1 MEPLDQPIDLHFRN
15 GKVFPS
21 NVLILGYIFLGLS
34 PLVFFGNMFLG
45 AGLFLGG
52 VFIAFTSN
60 HVVVDLETQTIR
72 EYTAYWGFIRIGI
85 TTDYRKYGI
94 LTVVPVRQTTTTYAR
109 SIHSTSYTDYL
120 FAVCL
125 LGSNYRGKKEL
136 TKFPQKSL
144 SENLAK
150 ELTHRMG
157 MEYFDY
163 DPMVIREKMLGR

>member
-1 MEPLDQPIDLHFRN
+1 MDTLDQPIDLHFRN

-21 NVLILGYIFLGLS
+21 NVVILGFILLGLS
-34 PLVFFGNMFLG
+34 PLAFLGNMYIG
-45 AGLFLGG
+45 IGLFLAGT
-52 VFIAFTSN
+52 FIAFTSN

-72 EYTAYWGFIRIGI
+72 EYTAYLGFIKIGK

-94 LTVVPVRQTTTTYAR
+94 LTVVPVRQTTTTYSR

-120 FAVCL
+120 FAVCIM
-125 LGSNYRGKKEL
+125 GSNFRGKKEL
-136 TKFPQKSL
+136 TKLPQKVQ
-144 SENLAK
+144 SEDLAK

-163 DPMVIREKMLGR
+163 DPKVIREKMLGR

>member
-1 MEPLDQPIDLHFRN
+1 MNTLDQPIDLHFRN
-15 GKVFPS
+15 GKIFPS
-21 NVLILGYIFLGLS
+21 NVRILGYIFLGLCL
-34 PLVFFGNMFLG
+34 PALLGNIFIG
-45 AGLFLGG
+45 IGLFVVGA
-52 VFIAFTSN
+52 FISFTSN

-72 EYTAYWGFIRIGI
+72 EYTAYFGFIKIGK

-94 LTVVPVRQTTTTYAR
+94 LTVVPVKQTTTAYTR
-109 SIHSTSYTDYL
+109 STQSTSYTDYL

-136 TKFPQKSL
+136 TKLPQKSQ
-144 SENLAK
+144 SEDLAK